1 MKTINI
7 YNKVKAVLFY
17 LLLLSFPSALLSSCS
32 DFLDILPM
40 NSTVL
45 ENYWKEKADV
55 TGAVN
60 GCYEALASEDVV
72 TRMGVWGELRSDN
85 VVAGA
90 NVPNHLNE
98 MLRENL
104 LPTNDMCK
112 WSYLYNVINRCNIVC
127 HYAPEVEQ
135 IDPNYTYNEMKA
147 TIAEMKAIRAL
158 CYFYLIRTFRDVP
171 YTTEPSIDDNQNYVI
186 PATRFDVVID
196 SLITDLESV
205 KDDAQR
211 RFELE
216 KVQNKSIYVPAA
228 NNSRIT
234 RWAIYALLADLYLW
248 KGDWNNVIKYCDMV
262 IDYKK
267 QVYEELL
274 QIDQINDIELY
285 DGIPMIM
292 EATVKGT
299 KDVGN
304 TYTSL
309 FGNGNSF
316 ESIFEIYYNG
326 NTGQENNWISS
337 YYGNRD
343 NSIGRLRAAD
353 FLMDGFTS
361 NNNQVWLSQGDCRAY
376 ESMESSGNSLSI
388 TKYVRQSASF
398 SLQRLGIVNVAGDR
412 RTRKD
417 ANWIIYR
424 LSDVM
429 LMKAEALIQR
439 SENDW
444 PEAFQLINNVYKRA
458 NNISPETTTGSLVFE
473 TYNTSKE
480 KMEDL
485 LFEERHR
492 EFLFEGKRWFDLVRL
507 ARRDGKT
514 ERLTS
519 SVIRKHR
526 QDQNVIRIKLTD
538 PNYIYFPYARA
549 ELKANP
555 LLIQN
560 PAFSNTEE
568 GVLK

>member
-7 YNKVKAVLFY
+7 YNKVKARVSY
-17 LLLLSFPSALLSSCS
+17 LLLLSFSPLLLSSCS

-309 FGNGNSF
+309 FGSGNSF

-388 TKYVRQSASF
+388 TKYVRQSANF

-538 PNYIYFPYARA
+538 PNYIYFPYAKA